1 MIFVVLFFLSSL
13 IQEQC
18 KAVCDVFRVQLPT
31 ATLVEPQGGYFLWV
45 KLPDGLSG
53 MRKSEC
59 CVNTNYDVFV
69 CVLGSE
75 LMKTCEEHFKVTFA
89 PGVVYVPIN

>member
-1 MIFVVLFFLSSL
+1 MTFFFSL
-13 IQEQC
+13 TQEQC
-18 KAVCDVFRVQLPT
+18 KAVCDVFRAQLPT

-53 MRKSEC
+53 MRKQAII
-59 CVNTNYDVFV
+59 V
-69 CVLGSE
+69 CIPCIMTLRDLGSE

-89 PGVVYVPIN
+89 PGVVYVLTS